1 MRKRKSVITF
11 GTFDL
16 FHTGHLR
23 ILERSAA
30 LGDRLIVGVSSDEF
44 TFNKKGRFP
53 FHNEQQRMD
62 IVRSIRCVDEV
73 FLEESFELKRNY
85 LLEHRVDVLT
95 MGDDWAN
102 KFDEFND
109 IVEVVYFSR
118 TPDISTTEIIDQIRS
133 QKAAAKDVGC

>member
-1 MRKRKSVITF
+1 MTF

-30 LGDRLIVGVSSDEF
+30 LGDRLIVGISSDQF
-44 TFNKKGRFP
+44 TFKKKGRFP

-62 IVRSIRCVDEV
+62 IVASIRCVDEV
-73 FLEESFELKRNY
+73 FLEESFELKRHY
-85 LLEHRVDVLT
+85 LLERRADVLT
-95 MGDDWAN
+95 MGDDWAS

-109 IVEVVYFSR
+109 LVEVVYFSR
-118 TPDISTTEIIDQIRS
+118 TPDISTTEIISQIRS
-133 QKAAAKDVGC
+133 PRAAANDGGR